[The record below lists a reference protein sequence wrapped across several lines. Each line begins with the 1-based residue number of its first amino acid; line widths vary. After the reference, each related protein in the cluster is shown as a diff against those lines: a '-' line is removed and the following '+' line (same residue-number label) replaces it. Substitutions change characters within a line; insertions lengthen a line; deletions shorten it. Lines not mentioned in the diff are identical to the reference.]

1 MVTLIKRLEK
11 SVVGVQ
17 AMFRSNKAQQ
27 DYRRMKLAHE
37 EDQLEYDGMKE
48 LDQIATV
55 SWCGGCKS

>member
-55 SWCGGCKS
+55 S

>member
-37 EDQLEYDGMKE
+37 EDQYDGMKE